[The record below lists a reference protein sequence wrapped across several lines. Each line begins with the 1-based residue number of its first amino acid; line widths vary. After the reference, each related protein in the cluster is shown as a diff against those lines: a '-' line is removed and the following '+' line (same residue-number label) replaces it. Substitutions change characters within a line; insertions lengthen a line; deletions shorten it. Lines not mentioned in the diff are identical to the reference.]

1 MPVHKSASVTLF
13 DDKRTPASGPRTVV
27 VFGVTRGGT
36 SMIAG
41 AVRGFGVFLGDNLP
55 VNNEDPDFTYK
66 SLPLMKASILARNEK
81 FQSWG
86 WKFPMA
92 ANYMEEL
99 MPVLRNPVFVI
110 VARDIAAT
118 ASALTRW
125 HNRDRSAALSEALMQ
140 TQKNFMLALRWQ
152 TPTLFVSYERAVASP
167 DVCLDELASFLDTPL
182 TVDRSKLIDFMA
194 RGSYKSFEEVVLGA
208 PPKA

>member
-1 MPVHKSASVTLF
+1 MTVHKSSSVTLF
-13 DDKRTPASGPRTVV
+13 EDKKTPANGPRTVI

-41 AVRGFGVFLGDNLP
+41 AVRGFGISLGDNLP

-66 SLPLMKASILARNEK
+66 SLPHMKAAIQARNEK
-81 FQSWG
+81 YQSWG

-99 MPVLRNPVFVI
+99 LPVIRNPVFVI
-110 VARDIAAT
+110 VARDVAAT

-125 HNRDRSAALSEALMQ
+125 HNRDRSAAISEALIQ
-140 TQKNFMLALRWQ
+140 TQKNFTLALRWQ
-152 TPTLFVSYERAVASP
+152 TPTLFVSYERAVSNP
-167 DVCLDELASFLDTPL
+167 EVCLEELGTFLDL
-182 TVDRSKLIDFMA
+182 KLAVDRGRLIDFMA
-194 RGSYKSFEEVVLGA
+194 RGSYKSFEEVVLGGA
-208 PPKA
+208 KV